1 MKISDRQALNR
12 ITTVSVEQLGQDLRQ
27 VEPRLRPRPPAAGR
41 GREVRRGALGTESES
56 SRGTPTCVFGVS
68 DVPAWPLRS
77 GGPQR
82 PQRCRSPYALTCTP
96 WCPPQERRLC
106 AQDAFG
112 PVSQERPLRRR
123 KRVLPGGTG
132 RLQRQCKVMEGERRA
147 YSKEVHQRISKQLEE
162 IRQLEVLR
170 AKLQMQISV
179 AQSQVK
185 RLRDTKHLEDMD
197 KLLKCRVQVQVEIEA
212 LQEQTRAL
220 DKQIQEWENHILIQR
235 KEVSTPAAVLDQKMK
250 IQRRIRILEDQ
261 LDRVTCHF
269 DIQLVRNSTLR
280 EELNLLRIG
289 RGRYLNMDRK
299 LKKEIHLLREMVGAL
314 STSSTSAYTAREEAK
329 TKMGVLRER
338 AVKELAQSETE
349 AQILLRQI
357 SHLEQLH
364 RFLKLKNHDRQ
375 PDPDIVQKQEQRALE
390 VAEGLRKTSQEKLVL
405 RFEDTLSK
413 LAQLTG
419 ESDPDQLVEKYLERE
434 WVEGGRGVEERN
446 FAEFNFIN
454 EQNSEL
460 HHLHEE
466 IKEMQEALVS
476 EHASQDSQHLQQEQ
490 QCRVLQQDVDKV
502 RSESQQLEVRLLAL
516 RAQVEKLK
524 ADIQLLFDKAQC
536 DSSAIKDLLGVQ
548 AYMRDRDVGLF
559 LSTIE
564 KRLVQLLTVQAFLVV
579 QMEVKNLEETPRKL
593 DSSPS
598 LAFSTTEI
606 SLSGPTLGIPKRT
619 STVPESIL
627 SHKTSRGRG
636 TGSISHVTFG
646 DSGSAAGP
654 GTLGS
659 ASASGPLASSRGS
672 IVGRGSFKHTS
683 SSSYLG
689 STGYVETSR
698 GHASTGGG
706 VQSQSIGSE
715 LSRGLGSSSGQASSF
730 LPASRPT
737 SSTSKDSRGYN

>member
-1 MKISDRQALNR
+1 
-12 ITTVSVEQLGQDLRQ
+12 
-27 VEPRLRPRPPAAGR
+27 
-41 GREVRRGALGTESES
+41 
-56 SRGTPTCVFGVS
+56 
-68 DVPAWPLRS
+68 
-77 GGPQR
+77 
-82 PQRCRSPYALTCTP
+82 
-96 WCPPQERRLC
+96 
-106 AQDAFG
+106 
-112 PVSQERPLRRR
+112 
-123 KRVLPGGTG
+123 
-132 RLQRQCKVMEGERRA
+132 MEGERRA

-419 ESDPDQLVEKYLERE
+419 ESDPDQLVEKYLEL
-434 WVEGGRGVEERN
+434 EERN

-579 QMEVKNLEETPRKL
+579 QNHAPLADAALLALGQSQDDPPKKTTPLQPPDTLEDSPGFVVKEDYPMSKEELLSQVMKAMEVKNLEETPRKL